1 MSSEKINEAV
11 GFIVKKL
18 NPSFIILFGSY
29 AKGTTHTTSDLD
41 IAFYHQTHS
50 FNSYEL
56 FMFRQELADMLKMEV
71 DLVDLGVAST
81 VFQAQILSTG
91 KVVYSKDENLRKQV
105 TMTSYSM
112 YSKLNEERFPI
123 LKRIEEV
130 GSFTKNDVILNKISV
145 IERCISRVNDV
156 YDNKQENLQDYTKQ
170 DSIILN
176 IQRACEASIDLAM
189 HIVAE
194 KRLGLPQTS
203 RDAFDLLF
211 TDGIIDDSTNRN
223 LKAMVGF
230 RNIAVHD
237 YQTINNDI
245 LKSILDEHLLDFTD
259 YTKQILKSS

>member
-1 MSSEKINEAV
+1 M
-11 GFIVKKL
+11 
-18 NPSFIILFGSY
+18 
-29 AKGTTHTTSDLD
+29 
-41 IAFYHQTHS
+41 
-50 FNSYEL
+50 
-56 FMFRQELADMLKMEV
+56 
-71 DLVDLGVAST
+71 
-81 VFQAQILSTG
+81 
-91 KVVYSKDENLRKQV
+91 
-105 TMTSYSM
+105 
-112 YSKLNEERFPI
+112 
-123 LKRIEEV
+123 
-130 GSFTKNDVILNKISV
+130 KNDVILNKISV
-145 IERCISRVNDV
+145 IERCISRVKDV

-230 RNIAVHD
+230 RNIVHD
-237 YQTINNDI
+237 YQTINVDI
-245 LKSILDEHLLDFTD
+245 LKSILDEHLSDFTD